1 MEDLKVMQQQLEDIM
16 AQRMELQKVIDECWT
31 ILAEMKGGDGD
42 GTIR

>member
-1 MEDLKVMQQQLEDIM
+1 MEDLQVMQQQLEDLM
-16 AQRMELQKVIDECWT
+16 TQRMELQKVIDECWT

>member
-1 MEDLKVMQQQLEDIM
+1 MENLAEMMLQLEDIM

>member
-1 MEDLKVMQQQLEDIM
+1 MENLAEMQAQLDEII